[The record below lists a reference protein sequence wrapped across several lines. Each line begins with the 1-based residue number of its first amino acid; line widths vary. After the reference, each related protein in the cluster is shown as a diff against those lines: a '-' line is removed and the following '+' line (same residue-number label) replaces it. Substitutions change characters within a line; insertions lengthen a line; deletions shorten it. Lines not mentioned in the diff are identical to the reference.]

1 MVTNLTTYFFQKSVT
16 ETTFLKSYVHMT
28 TFNDQDC
35 IQKIL
40 EGDIQK
46 FSILVNQYKDLVYT
60 LALRMCKNKEEAEE
74 VSQDTFI
81 KVYKS
86 LNTFKNESKFS
97 TWLYRIA
104 YNTCLDNLRKNKR
117 QQQTVSID
125 EFTENQLKT
134 LDNIFET
141 MEQEERKQTIQNCL
155 QRLPSEDN
163 FLLTLYYFEELS
175 LNEISKI
182 INAKPNYVKVK
193 LYRSRKR
200 LTSILKEKI
209 APEII
214 EQYEYKNG

>member
-16 ETTFLKSYVHMT
+16 ETTFLKSYVYMT
-28 TFNDQDC
+28 EINDQDY
-35 IQKIL
+35 ILKIL

-60 LALRMCKNKEEAEE
+60 LAFRMCKNKEDAEE

-86 LNTFKNESKFS
+86 LNKFKNESKFS
-97 TWLYRIA
+97 TWVYRIA

-117 QQQTVSID
+117 QQQTISIN
-125 EFTENQLKT
+125 EYTENQLKT
-134 LDNIFET
+134 LDNALDT
-141 MEQEERKQTIQNCL
+141 MEKEEKKQAIQNCL
-155 QRLPSEDN
+155 QLLPSNDS

-175 LNEISKI
+175 LDEISKI
-182 INAKPNYVKVK
+182 INVKPNYVKVK
-193 LYRSRKR
+193 LFRSRKK
-200 LTSILKEKI
+200 LTSILKERL

-214 EQYEYKNG
+214 EEYEQTNR